1 MAVEL
6 MSELIW
12 SPIYALAISLA
23 LLAYEN
29 RRRRIDLLTYLSYL
43 VVGGLFG
50 ILTALAIVALQ
61 TVIHSSP
68 QGPLL
73 LIFYGRVGLAVGMAL
88 GTIRWMVKVRSATSN
103 EGW

>member
-1 MAVEL
+1 MTVDL

-12 SPIYALAISLA
+12 SPVYAVVICLA
-23 LLAYEN
+23 LLAYEK

-50 ILTALAIVALQ
+50 LLAAFAIVVLL

-73 LIFYGRVGLAVGMAL
+73 LVFYGPSGLAVGMVL
-88 GTIRWMVKVRSATSN
+88 GTIRWMVKLRSATYN
-103 EGW
+103 QGR